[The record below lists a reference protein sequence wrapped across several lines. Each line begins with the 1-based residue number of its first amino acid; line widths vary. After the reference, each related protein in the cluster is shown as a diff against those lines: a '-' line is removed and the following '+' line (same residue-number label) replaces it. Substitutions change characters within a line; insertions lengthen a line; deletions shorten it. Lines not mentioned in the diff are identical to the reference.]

1 MVAQDNKLAA
11 GIQKWWTKNIVFIIL
26 MGATLFLASGKPNW
40 GMAWIY
46 LCCIFAIVIVNS
58 IEMDPSLLAERSE
71 LQEGTKKWDVALASF
86 VGIWLLVKDIFS

>member
-1 MVAQDNKLAA
+1 MVAQDNKLSA

-46 LCCIFAIVIVNS
+46 LCCIFAIVIVNA